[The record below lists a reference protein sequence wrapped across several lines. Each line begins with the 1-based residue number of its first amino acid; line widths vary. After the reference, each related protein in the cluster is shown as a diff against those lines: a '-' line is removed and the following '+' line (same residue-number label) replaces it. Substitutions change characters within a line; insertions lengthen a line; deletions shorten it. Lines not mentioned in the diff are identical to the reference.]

1 MPLLERA
8 ACGVTYG
15 GIGTTQ
21 KALACGV
28 PVCAVP
34 FGRDQLEIAAAS
46 SSREQAPDCTPSV
59 SPQAAAGEGSRSS
72 DVAIWRKRDNES

>member
-21 KALACGV
+21 KALACRV
-28 PVCAVP
+28 PVCAVL
-34 FGRDQLEIAAAS
+34 FGRDQLEIARRVELARAGT
-46 SSREQAPDCTPSV
+46 RLPAKRLTPS
-59 SPQAAAGEGSRSS
+59 GCGR
-72 DVAIWRKRDNES
+72 R

>member
-1 MPLLERA
+1 LPLLERA
-8 ACGVTYG
+8 GCGVTYG

-34 FGRDQLEIAAAS
+34 FGRDQLEIARRVELARAGT
-46 SSREQAPDCTPSV
+46 RLPAKRLTPS
-59 SPQAAAGEGSRSS
+59 GGCGR
-72 DVAIWRKRDNES
+72 R